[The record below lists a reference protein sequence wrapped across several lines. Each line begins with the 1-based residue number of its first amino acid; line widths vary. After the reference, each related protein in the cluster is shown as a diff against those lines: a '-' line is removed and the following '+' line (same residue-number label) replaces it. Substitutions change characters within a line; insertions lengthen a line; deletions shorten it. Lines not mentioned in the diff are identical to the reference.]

1 MNLRYKLFTAFL
13 GLIIIPLFTLGMIM
27 FFVTYNSIEKKYSQ
41 QSEYS
46 LKAISYSI
54 SNVFKDMN
62 NVTDNGIATSVFHM
76 ALSAEDPSK
85 QDLTDAEQLSLNA
98 SQRNFRS
105 LLYNHP
111 SISYAFLYNFNGKGS
126 SEIVSIF
133 TKENFRTL
141 PYEKFKGSELYQE
154 VMELNGVPKWLAP
167 HEYPELTGTEPVF
180 TQIRLIKEL
189 SFFQDIGILVVQIK
203 NWEFES
209 IFRNLKIGDSSQ
221 KVSFMLVND
230 NGMILLDPDH
240 GLDGQ
245 DLSAFTAKK
254 MTYKPGFQSFRTEF
268 AGDKSILS
276 VYHLKDYPWSLVS
289 VTSWDSLSREVT
301 VFARWFVAVI
311 FLCLLAAVIFNLFF
325 MNRIAGGIAVIV
337 RFMRRVEDGDLTTR
351 VEEKGNDEMTLL
363 ARGIND
369 LMNKIQMLF
378 NRIQV
383 EQHRKNQAEMR
394 VLQAQIKPHFLF
406 NTLESINVLAV
417 QNEGRKVSEMVYR
430 LAGILRIS
438 IQDRDEITLQEEITH
453 LRNYLDIQKFR
464 FEDLFDYVIEI
475 PDELL
480 GCGILKLTLQPL
492 VENSIQHGF
501 EGIGYHGLVKVTVR
515 EERGNLILRIEDNG
529 IGMTPAQLSIFQYM
543 VHDPVETESPGR
555 NGEGVRHEER
565 RGLGVRSVADRIRI
579 EYGNRYGIFICAS
592 PGAGTVIQC
601 VIPKYEQGEDHYA
614 KGTAG

>member
-13 GLIIIPLFTLGMIM
+13 GLIIIPLFILGMIM

-54 SNVFKDMN
+54 SGVFKDMD

-76 ALSAEDPSK
+76 ALSADDPSK
-85 QDLTDAEQLSLNA
+85 QDLTDAEQLSLNN

-111 SISYAFLYNFNGKGS
+111 SISYAFLYNFGGKGN

-133 TKENFRTL
+133 NKEDFRPL
-141 PYEKFKGSELYQE
+141 PYNTFKSSELYQE
-154 VMELNGVPKWLAP
+154 VMELNGVPRWVAP

-189 SFFQDIGILVVQIK
+189 SYFQNIGILVVQVK

-209 IFRNLKIGDSSQ
+209 IFRNLKIGGSDQ

-230 NGMILLDPDH
+230 NGMILFDPDQK
-240 GLDGQ
+240 LDGQ
-245 DLSAFTAKK
+245 NFYDFTPRNIAFGE
-254 MTYKPGFQSFRTEF
+254 GFQSHRTQF
-268 AGDKSILS
+268 NGQKSILS

-301 VFARWFVAVI
+301 VFARWFVIVI
-311 FLCLLAAVIFNLFF
+311 LLCLLAAVIFNLFF
-325 MNRIAGGIAVIV
+325 MNRIAGSIAVIV
-337 RFMRRVEDGDLTTR
+337 RFMRRVEDGDLTSR
-351 VEEKGNDEMTLL
+351 VEEKGNDELTML
-363 ARGIND
+363 ARGVND
-369 LMNKIQMLF
+369 LMDKINSLF
-378 NRIQV
+378 SRV
-383 EQHRKNQAEMR
+383 HLEQRRKNQAEMR

-438 IQDRDEITLQEEITH
+438 IQDRDEITLEEEITH

-464 FEDLFDYVIEI
+464 FEDVFDYEIEV
-475 PDELL
+475 PEELL
-480 GCGILKLTLQPL
+480 GCGMLKLTLQPL

-501 EGIGYHGLVKVTVR
+501 EGIDYTGRIKVSVW
-515 EERGNLILRIEDNG
+515 EERGNLLLRVEDNG
-529 IGMTPAQLSIFQYM
+529 LGMNPAQLSMFQYM
-543 VHDPVETESPGR
+543 A
-555 NGEGVRHEER
+555 GEAAEPALEAGQQPLHQER
-565 RGLGVRSVADRIRI
+565 RGLGLRSVADRIRI
-579 EYGNRYGIFICAS
+579 EYGERYGIFICSA
-592 PGAGTVIQC
+592 PGMGTVIQC
-601 VIPKYEQGEDHYA
+601 VIPKYGQGEDHHA
-614 KGTAG
+614 KGIIG